1 MGGGV
6 TGTVSVSKDKF
17 LCLSIPYMDGW
28 KAYVDGEEVKLYQA
42 NTAFMG
48 VELPAGDHEIEL
60 KYWIPGLT
68 IGIFMSGVGVICFI
82 AIIAFPCII
91 SRRFRLMQEEQ

>member
-1 MGGGV
+1 M

-28 KAYVDGEEVKLYQA
+28 KAYIDGEEAKLYRA

-48 VELPAGDHEIEL
+48 VEVPTGEHEIEL
-60 KYWIPGLT
+60 RYWIPGLT
-68 IGIFMSGVGVICFI
+68 IGLLMSGAGLICLFTI
-82 AIIAFPCII
+82 LVFPPL
-91 SRRFRLMQEEQ
+91 RHRFFRQGMER